1 MPSRQQIY
9 ALLAAFFVLV
19 ILKLLVGGLLG
30 AIILLALVA
39 LTVYFIAVAVKDFQT
54 QKQRG

>member
-30 AIILLALVA
+30 AVILLALVA
-39 LTVYFIAVAVKDFQT
+39 ITAYFIAVAVKDYQT
-54 QKQRG
+54 QKQRR